1 VSVIHASV
9 HTATP
14 HGLPSLYDMVFSSPR
29 ASLLVLAAA
38 ATLLPSASA
47 YDCKEIVA
55 QKTPFDLRDLGG
67 PRVVHWEEQDIEHD
81 VLYKY
86 NFTLDIC
93 NALKSDCHNGARI
106 CAMRENIDLSS
117 EKNSTMSVTPID
129 IAGTYTNY
137 NGRTI
142 NGQFALLQDGDRE
155 GLSATL
161 HGGRLPFDDRKN
173 GVDQRAIIEFVCDMD
188 RTGQEGVE
196 SGKEGKNKDDG
207 KGTDGD
213 KKGDD
218 KDGDKKDG
226 DKKDGEKDG
235 DKKDGD
241 KKDGDKKD
249 GDKESR
255 GLSARASKCEDS
267 DSSLRFCG
275 YDVEDDADSKDKR
288 ARTLRLEWRTKH
300 ACKGVPRDND
310 GGSHWGFFGWFFIM

>member
-1 VSVIHASV
+1 MSVIHVSV

-14 HGLPSLYDMVFSSPR
+14 HGSPSLYNMVFSSSR
-29 ASLLVLAAA
+29 ASLLALAA
-38 ATLLPSASA
+38 ATLLPSVSA
-47 YDCKEIVA
+47 YECKDIVA
-55 QKTPFDLRDLGG
+55 QKVPFDLRDLGG
-67 PRVVHWEEQDIEHD
+67 SRVVHWEEQDMEHD

-129 IAGTYTNY
+129 IAGTYTTY
-137 NGRTI
+137 NNRQI
-142 NGQFALLQDGDRE
+142 NAQFALLQDGDRE

-161 HGGRLPFDDRKN
+161 HGGRLPFDDKKN
-173 GVDQRAIIEFVCDMD
+173 GVDQRAVIDFVCDIE
-188 RTGQEGVE
+188 RTGLEGVE
-196 SGKEGKNKDDG
+196 VGSGGKNKDDG
-207 KGTDGD
+207 KGSDGDKKDDD

-218 KDGDKKDG
+218 KEGDKKDG
-226 DKKDGEKDG
+226 DKKDGEKDS
-235 DKKDGD
+235 
-241 KKDGDKKD
+241 DKKD

-255 GLSARASKCEDS
+255 RLVARGSKCEDS

-275 YDVEDDADSKDKR
+275 YDVEEDADSKDKR

-300 ACKGVPRDND
+300 ACRGVPRDND